1 MDEKSRFRQRT
12 TISESKRHYRN
23 TASRN
28 SSVGSHRKQK
38 LHGARGVVVREE
50 LMRNHQ
56 IREADQDEDKNVA
69 GEVLQSGK
77 NTGEFVTDSASKKV
91 QKRRIRKKMVMAAE
105 QKRAKETGKTASN
118 LSGKVLSGVDDAISR
133 IGEDAVKVVAE
144 NPIPVVCAIVLG
156 ILIIVVSVTLSSCT
170 MVIGSF
176 QSSAVT
182 TTYTAE
188 DSEILVADAYYSDL
202 ESKLQDRVDQIET
215 DYPGYDEYVYALDDI
230 GHDPYQLAS
239 ILTVLYEDFTE
250 DEVIGT
256 MVGIFDVQYT
266 ITLTECEETRTK
278 IEIKTRWEKKT
289 RMEEREGTRIKWDES
304 QKKFVLE
311 TYTYEVE
318 VAYWEE
324 VEYEE
329 EVEYQYYILQIKLT
343 NQGIDGV
350 VRNLNLTEEQLQRYE
365 LLTALKG
372 NKSYLF

>member
-12 TISESKRHYRN
+12 TIPESKRHYSN

-28 SSVGSHRKQK
+28 SSVGSHRKKK
-38 LHGARGVVVREE
+38 LHGARGIAVREE
-50 LMRNHQ
+50 MMKNHQ
-56 IREADQDEDKNVA
+56 IIEENQDEDKNVA

-77 NTGEFVTDSASKKV
+77 NTGEFITDSASKKV
-91 QKRRIRKKMVMAAE
+91 QKRRIRKKIVMAAE
-105 QKRAKETGKTASN
+105 QKRAKETGKSASN
-118 LSGKVLSGVDDAISR
+118 ISGKVLNGVDDAISK
-133 IGEDAVKVVAE
+133 IGEDAVKVLTD

-156 ILIIVVSVTLSSCT
+156 ILIIVVSATLSSCT

-176 QSSAVT
+176 QGSAVT

-188 DSEILVADAYYSDL
+188 DSEILVADAYYADL
-202 ESKLQDRVDQIET
+202 ESELQDRVDQIET
-215 DYPGYDEYVYALDDI
+215 DYPGYDEYAYAVDDI

-250 DEVIGT
+250 DEVVGT
-256 MVGIFDVQYT
+256 MVGIFDTQYT

-289 RMEEREGTRIKWDES
+289 RIEEREGTRIKWDES

-311 TYTYEVE
+311 TYTYEAE
-318 VAYWEE
+318 VVYWEE

-350 VRNLNLTEEQLQRYE
+350 VGSLNLTEEQQQRYE